1 MEQFDVLI
9 IGGGAAGLS
18 AGLYSSRAML
28 KTVVIEK
35 IGFGGQILVT
45 DEIENYPG
53 FPKGIKGPELS
64 TMMEEQ
70 TRRFGAELKYEEVVA
85 VEQLNGP
92 LKIVHTSENSYC
104 TKTIIIASGGSHKK
118 LGVPGEEDFSGKGV
132 SYCAVCDANFFR
144 GEEVIVV
151 GGGDAALDEGSYLTG
166 IVEKVTVIHRRDQ
179 LRASKILQ
187 ERALANPKMDLLLSH
202 VVEEFRG
209 TDLMDRVLAKNL
221 KTGESYEFPAT
232 GAFIY
237 IGFIPNSDFLKG
249 VLPTDDLGHINSDI
263 QMRTSIPG
271 VFVCG
276 DVRTHSERQLGS
288 AVGDGITAALTAYH
302 YISGD

>member
-1 MEQFDVLI
+1 MEQYDVLI

-28 KTVVIEK
+28 KTAVIEK
-35 IGFGGQILVT
+35 LGFGGQILVT

-53 FPKGIKGPELS
+53 FPKGIKGPDLS
-64 TMMEEQ
+64 IMMEEQ
-70 TRRFGAELKYEEVVA
+70 TRRFGAELKYEEVVG
-85 VEQLNGP
+85 VEQLDQP
-92 LKIVHTSENSYC
+92 MKIVHTSENSYSA
-104 TKTIIIASGGSHKK
+104 KTIIIASGGSHKK
-118 LGVPGEEDFSGKGV
+118 LGIPGEENYSGKGV

-144 GEEVIVV
+144 GQEVIVI

-166 IVEKVTVIHRRDQ
+166 IVDKVTVIHRRDEF
-179 LRASKILQ
+179 RASKILQ

-209 TDLMDRVLAKNL
+209 NTLMDRVLTKNL
-221 KTGESYEFPAT
+221 KTGDSYEFPAA

-237 IGFIPNSDFLKG
+237 IGFIPNSEFLKG
-249 VLPTDDLGHINSDI
+249 MLPTDDLGHINSDI
-263 QMRTSIPG
+263 QMRTAIPG

>member
-1 MEQFDVLI
+1 MEQYDVII

-28 KTVVIEK
+28 KTAVIEK

-45 DEIENYPG
+45 DEVENYPG

-64 TMMEEQ
+64 LMMEEQ
-70 TRRFGAELKYEEVVA
+70 TRRFGAELKYEEVVGI
-85 VEQLNGP
+85 EHLDK
-92 LKIVHTSENSYC
+92 LMKIVHTSENSYC

-118 LGVPGEEDFSGKGV
+118 LGIRGEEEYSGKGV

-144 GEEVIVV
+144 GQEVVVV
-151 GGGDAALDEGSYLTG
+151 GGGDAALDEGLYLTG
-166 IVEKVTVIHRRDQ
+166 IVEKVTVIHRREK
-179 LRASKILQ
+179 LKASRILQ
-187 ERALANPKMDLLLSH
+187 QRALDNPKMDLLLSH

-209 TDLMDRVLAKNL
+209 TELMDRVLTKNL
-221 KTGESYEFPAT
+221 LTGESFEFPAA

-237 IGFIPNSDFLKG
+237 IGFVPNSEFLKQI
-249 VLPTDDLGHINSDI
+249 LPTDDLGHINSDI
-263 QMRTSIPG
+263 QMRTAIPG

-302 YISGD
+302 FISGD

>member
-1 MEQFDVLI
+1 MEQYDVLI

-28 KTVVIEK
+28 KTAVIEK

-53 FPKGIKGPELS
+53 FPKGIKGPDLS
-64 TMMEEQ
+64 IMMEEQ
-70 TRRFGAELKYEEVVA
+70 TRRFGADLKYEEVIA
-85 VEQLNGP
+85 VERLEESM
-92 LKIVHTSENSYC
+92 KIVHTSENSYC
-104 TKTIIIASGGSHKK
+104 AKTIIIASGGSHKK
-118 LGVPGEEDFSGKGV
+118 LGIPGEENYSGKGV

-144 GEEVIVV
+144 GQEVIVV

-209 TDLMDRVLAKNL
+209 ADLMDRVLTRNL
-221 KTGESYEFPAT
+221 KTGDSYEFPAA

-237 IGFIPNSDFLKG
+237 IGFIPNSEFLKG
-249 VLPTDDLGHINSDI
+249 ILPTDELGHINSDI
-263 QMRTSIPG
+263 QMRTDIPG

>member
-92 LKIVHTSENSYC
+92 LKIVHTSD
-104 TKTIIIASGGSHKK
+104 
-118 LGVPGEEDFSGKGV
+118 P
-132 SYCAVCDANFFR
+132 
-144 GEEVIVV
+144 
-151 GGGDAALDEGSYLTG
+151 
-166 IVEKVTVIHRRDQ
+166 
-179 LRASKILQ
+179 
-187 ERALANPKMDLLLSH
+187 
-202 VVEEFRG
+202 
-209 TDLMDRVLAKNL
+209 
-221 KTGESYEFPAT
+221 
-232 GAFIY
+232 
-237 IGFIPNSDFLKG
+237 
-249 VLPTDDLGHINSDI
+249 HIC
-263 QMRTSIPG
+263 P
-271 VFVCG
+271 
-276 DVRTHSERQLGS
+276 
-288 AVGDGITAALTAYH
+288 
-302 YISGD
+302 